1 MNRIKSL
8 AKEGAW
14 VVLGQGLSI
23 LASLVLVRILTE
35 FLPPKGYGELALGLT
50 VAGFVNQVLMG
61 GLIAGT
67 SRFYSIAAE
76 KHDLLVYFQDTC
88 RLMIYAT
95 FVVAT
100 ICLLMIVSLI
110 IFGYSQWVILAFV
123 ALLYSVLCAYNG
135 VLSGIQNSSRQ
146 RGLDALHI
154 SLEAWLKILL
164 LLTMMF
170 WLGHSSTAVVIGYA
184 CSSLVIVLSRFFFLR
199 NAINTQKQQTTKDY
213 EWMSKIWVYSLPF
226 ATFGTFTWIQQA
238 SDRWALQAF
247 VSTEDVGRYAV
258 LFQLG
263 YTPIMLAA
271 GIIMNFFSPILY
283 QRSGDATD
291 DARNKNVY
299 HLTWRLTKLILIF
312 TLLGFLLTFFS
323 HKWLFHILV
332 ASEYRNISNYLPWVI
347 LAGGIFSAGQ
357 MLSLRLMSEMKT
369 QSLNI
374 IKITTALI
382 GILCNLLGAAYAG
395 MSGIVI
401 ALVVFSGI
409 YFIWMANFNFSK
421 DVS

>member
-1 MNRIKSL
+1 
-8 AKEGAW
+8 
-14 VVLGQGLSI
+14 
-23 LASLVLVRILTE
+23 
-35 FLPPKGYGELALGLT
+35 
-50 VAGFVNQVLMG
+50 
-61 GLIAGT
+61 
-67 SRFYSIAAE
+67 
-76 KHDLLVYFQDTC
+76 
-88 RLMIYAT
+88 
-95 FVVAT
+95 
-100 ICLLMIVSLI
+100 
-110 IFGYSQWVILAFV
+110 
-123 ALLYSVLCAYNG
+123 
-135 VLSGIQNSSRQ
+135 
-146 RGLDALHI
+146 
-154 SLEAWLKILL
+154 
-164 LLTMMF
+164 MF
-170 WLGHSSTAVVIGYA
+170 WLGHSSTAVGIGYA